1 MYTYYYFIV
10 VRQWT
15 SQFSMLVDVK
25 EDEKRKLIITYIQ
38 PAAFE
43 RRERDKKTYINR
55 KEVKKSLLLLQYKKT
70 QAFKEK
76 KTVKKQKAFSLKND
90 TLWKKLHLGSTSSST
105 LLLSLS
111 KKKENLERRRTE
123 SSQTI
128 SVPSQY
134 YLVIKHFNDYFQYLP
149 LLRRYKKARKRQY
162 FYTLQFS
169 NNFQF
174 KKPKQH

>member
-111 KKKENLERRRTE
+111 KKRKSGEKKNRVIANHFGPI
-123 SSQTI
+123 TI
-128 SVPSQY
+128 LFSN
-134 YLVIKHFNDYFQYLP
+134 K
-149 LLRRYKKARKRQY
+149 
-162 FYTLQFS
+162 TLQRLLPIPTTPS
-169 NNFQF
+169 KIQES
-174 KKPKQH
+174 KKKIVLLHTTIQQ